1 METQK
6 QRSSL
11 FAPDTGAAKTGQ
23 RPRSPRRARGF
34 SIFEMLLS
42 VAAMGVALGFAIQI
56 MSENEYRNV
65 GRGQAEQMGTFEQV
79 VANYYW
85 ANREE
90 MMSAM
95 SAAAATDANVQK
107 HCVIRVTTPTAAIV
121 PGTTPGTAGTNG
133 TLAWSS
139 TRYTC
144 AFDASTLVAKGLWPG
159 SSMGVTGHDPDMG
172 GDWAYVAIF
181 RRQRLAGPDG
191 TLGNT
196 DDTWSPDAEMLIVRA
211 DVDGTLPTIN
221 TDAVRKDS
229 QRMLTLTSQRLAS
242 GTNGGV
248 IPVGDLS
255 WCSATSTAVQVC
267 GLGWTMDLT
276 NFIDAG
282 SLTTLKTA
290 LPAS

>member
-1 METQK
+1 
-6 QRSSL
+6 
-11 FAPDTGAAKTGQ
+11 
-23 RPRSPRRARGF
+23 
-34 SIFEMLLS
+34 
-42 VAAMGVALGFAIQI
+42 
-56 MSENEYRNV
+56 
-65 GRGQAEQMGTFEQV
+65 
-79 VANYYW
+79 
-85 ANREE
+85 
-90 MMSAM
+90 
-95 SAAAATDANVQK
+95 
-107 HCVIRVTTPTAAIV
+107 
-121 PGTTPGTAGTNG
+121 
-133 TLAWSS
+133 
-139 TRYTC
+139 
-144 AFDASTLVAKGLWPG
+144 
-159 SSMGVTGHDPDMG
+159 MG